1 MLSLQAEAL
10 GKVGYPTSVP
20 THPSNTSVSNLEGQQ
35 APPPLTHPVG
45 QWASPYGPPQPL
57 TDPIC

>member
-10 GKVGYPTSVP
+10 GKYPGQVAS
-20 THPSNTSVSNLEGQQ
+20 HASAAGVSNLDGQPG
-35 APPPLTHPVG
+35 PPSLTHSVS